1 MHMFGLNP
9 LTSWFPWKRGLEK
22 NQDNENALL
31 NVATY
36 NAWLYK
42 FLNVA
47 LSVYEWEGL
56 PTGIDQRQ
64 LEMWLL
70 TRGYAIFFY
79 DEALVDDPGKRAPE
93 GYAVL
98 QGVAYGE
105 WDLYDIP
112 NDRRVYAPMG
122 FQKELDETNSVIM
135 FQNQLRTPE
144 VFTYEMYARR
154 IAELD
159 RTIDV
164 NVMAQKTNK
173 VIRCDD
179 RQRLTWKNIAMQ
191 AEGNVYTILAD
202 KSVDLKDLDVLDL
215 SAELV
220 ALDLDVLKQRYVA
233 EAFQFAG
240 VESVPPE
247 KRERLVTSEV
257 TGAMGGTE
265 ALRFSRL
272 CARQQACEQINDL
285 FGLDVSVRY
294 REGTYVTGTDL
305 DDPDPQ
311 GTDEVDGSDDDDE
324 DEV

>member
-1 MHMFGLNP
+1 MFGLNP

-22 NQDNENALL
+22 NQDNENVLL

-36 NAWLYK
+36 NAWLFK

-122 FQKELDETNSVIM
+122 FQRELDETNSVIM
-135 FQNQLRTPE
+135 FHNQLRTPE
-144 VFTYEMYARR
+144 IFTYEMYARR

-179 RQRLTWKNIAMQ
+179 RQRLTWKNLVMQ

-202 KSVDLKDLDVLDL
+202 KSVDLKDLEVLDL

-311 GTDEVDGSDDDDE
+311 GTDEVDGADDDDE

>member
-1 MHMFGLNP
+1 MHMFGLDA
-9 LTSWFPWKRGLEK
+9 LTSWFPWKRGMEK
-22 NQDNENALL
+22 AVENENAML
-31 NVATY
+31 NIATY

-79 DEALVDDPGKRAPE
+79 DEALVDDPGRRAPE

-122 FQKELDETNSVIM
+122 FQRELDETNSVIM
-135 FQNQLRTPE
+135 FHNQLRTPE
-144 VFTYEMYARR
+144 IFTYEMYARR

-179 RQRLTWKNIAMQ
+179 RQRLTWRNLVMQ
-191 AEGNVYTILAD
+191 SEGNVYTILAD
-202 KSVDLKDLDVLDL
+202 KSVDLKDLEVLDL

-220 ALDLDVLKQRYVA
+220 AIDLDVLKQRYVA

-272 CARQQACEQINDL
+272 CARRQACEQINEL

-305 DDPDPQ
+305 DDPNPQ
-311 GTDEVDGSDDDDE
+311 GKDEVDGADDDDE

>member
-1 MHMFGLNP
+1 MMGIRA
-9 LTSWFPWKRGLEK
+9 LTPWFPWKRGMEK
-22 NQDNENALL
+22 ANENE
-31 NVATY
+31 NVALNEATY
-36 NAWLYK
+36 TSWLYK
-42 FLNVA
+42 FINVA

-56 PTGIDQRQ
+56 PAGIDQRQ

-70 TRGYAIFFY
+70 TRGYVIFFY
-79 DEALVDDPGKRAPE
+79 DEALKDDTGKRAPE

-98 QGVAYGE
+98 EGVAYGE
-105 WDLYDIP
+105 WDLYNIP
-112 NDRRVYAPMG
+112 NERRVYAPMG
-122 FQKELDETNSVIM
+122 FQRKLDETNSVIM
-135 FQNQLRTPE
+135 FHNQMRTPE
-144 VFTYEMYARR
+144 IFTYELYARR

-164 NVMAQKTNK
+164 NVMSQKTTK

-179 RQRLTWKNIAMQ
+179 KQRLTWKNIAMQ
-191 AEGNVYTILAD
+191 YDGNVYTILAD
-202 KSVDLKDLDVLDL
+202 KSIDLKDLEVLDL
-215 SAELV
+215 SSELV

-247 KRERLVTSEV
+247 KRERLVSSEV

-272 CARQQACEQINDL
+272 CARQQACEEINRI

-294 REGTYVTGTDL
+294 RGGTYITTTDL
-305 DDPDPQ
+305 NDPTAGVPQ
-311 GTDEVDGSDDDDE
+311 DEEDDE
-324 DEV
+324 

>member
-1 MHMFGLNP
+1 MFGLDA
-9 LTSWFPWKRGLEK
+9 LTSWFPWKRGMEK
-22 NQDNENALL
+22 AVDNENAML

-112 NDRRVYAPMG
+112 NERRVYAPMG
-122 FQKELDETNSVIM
+122 FNKELDETNSVIM
-135 FQNQLRTPE
+135 FHNQLRTPE

-179 RQRLTWKNIAMQ
+179 RQRLTWKNLVMQ

-202 KSVDLKDLDVLDL
+202 KSVDLKDLEVLDL

-305 DDPDPQ
+305 DDPKPQ
-311 GTDEVDGSDDDDE
+311 DTDEVEGTDDDDE

>member
-1 MHMFGLNP
+1 MLGLRP
-9 LTSWFPWKRGLEK
+9 LTSWFPWKRGMEK
-22 NQDNENALL
+22 DKENENVLM
-31 NVATY
+31 NQATY
-36 NAWLYK
+36 DAWLFK

-56 PTGIDQRQ
+56 PAGIDQRQ

-70 TRGYAIFFY
+70 TRGYVIFFY
-79 DEALVDDPGKRAPE
+79 DEALIDDTAKRAPE

-98 QGVAYGE
+98 EGVAYGE

-135 FQNQLRTPE
+135 FHNQLRTPE
-144 VFTYEMYARR
+144 IFTYEMYARR

-164 NVMAQKTNK
+164 NVRAQKTTK
-173 VIRCDD
+173 VVRCDD
-179 RQRLTWKNIAMQ
+179 KQRLTWKNVMMQ
-191 AEGNVYTILAD
+191 YDGNVYTIMGD
-202 KSVDLKDLDVLDL
+202 KSIDLKDLEVLDL
-215 SAELV
+215 SSELV
-220 ALDLDVLKQRYVA
+220 ALDLDVLKQRYIA
-233 EAFQFAG
+233 EAMQFAG

-247 KRERLVTSEV
+247 KRERLVSSEV

-272 CARQQACEQINDL
+272 CARQQACEEINRI

-294 REGTYVTGTDL
+294 RGGTYITTTDL
-305 DDPDPQ
+305 NDPTAGVLQ
-311 GTDEVDGSDDDDE
+311 DEE
-324 DEV
+324 E

>member
-1 MHMFGLNP
+1 MLGIRT
-9 LTSWFPWKRGLEK
+9 LTSWLPWKRGMEK
-22 NQDNENALL
+22 AEENETVIMNQ
-31 NVATY
+31 ATY
-36 NAWLYK
+36 DSWLYK

-56 PTGIDQRQ
+56 PEGIDQRQ

-79 DEALVDDPGKRAPE
+79 DPALIDDTARRAPE

-98 QGVAYGE
+98 EGVAYGE
-105 WDLYDIP
+105 WDLYNIP
-112 NDRRVYAPMG
+112 NERRVYAPMG
-122 FQKELDETNSVIM
+122 FNKTLDETNSVIM
-135 FQNQLRTPE
+135 FHNQLRTPE

-164 NVMAQKTNK
+164 NVRAQKTTK
-173 VIRCDD
+173 VVRCDD
-179 RQRLTWKNIAMQ
+179 KQRLTWKNVMMQ
-191 AEGNVYTILAD
+191 YDGNVYTIMGD
-202 KSVDLKDLDVLDL
+202 KSIDLKDLEVLDL
-215 SAELV
+215 SSELV
-220 ALDLDVLKQRYVA
+220 ALDLDVLKQRYIA
-233 EAFQFAG
+233 EAMQFAG

-247 KRERLVTSEV
+247 KRERLVSSEV

-272 CARQQACEQINDL
+272 CARQQACEQINGL

-294 REGTYVTGTDL
+294 RGGTYITTTDL
-305 DDPDPQ
+305 NDPMDPLESE
-311 GTDEVDGSDDDDE
+311 TDGEVTE
-324 DEV
+324 

>member
-1 MHMFGLNP
+1 MFGLNALAP
-9 LTSWFPWKRGLEK
+9 WLPWKRGMEK
-22 NQDNENALL
+22 AKENENVTL
-31 NVATY
+31 NIATY

-42 FLNVA
+42 FVNVA

-56 PTGIDQRQ
+56 PVGIDQRQ

-70 TRGYAIFFY
+70 TRGFAIFFF
-79 DEALVDDPGKRAPE
+79 DPELIGDPSERAPE

-98 QGVAYGE
+98 EGTVHGE

-112 NDRRVYAPMG
+112 NERRVFAPNG
-122 FQKELDETNSVIM
+122 FQRDLDETNSVIM
-135 FQNQLRTPE
+135 FHNQLRTPE
-144 VFTYEMYARR
+144 VFIYELYARR

-179 RQRLTWKNIAMQ
+179 RQRLTWKNLMMQ
-191 AEGNVYTILAD
+191 SDGNVYSILAD
-202 KSVDLKDLDVLDL
+202 KSVDIKDLEVLDL
-215 SAELV
+215 GCDLV

-272 CARQQACEQINDL
+272 CARQQACEQINGL

-305 DDPDPQ
+305 EDPEPQ
-311 GTDEVDGSDDDDE
+311 GKDEGADDDDE

>member
-1 MHMFGLNP
+1 MKGLNA

-22 NQDNENALL
+22 NQDNENVLF

-112 NDRRVYAPMG
+112 NERRVYAPMG

-135 FQNQLRTPE
+135 FHNQLRTPE

-179 RQRLTWKNIAMQ
+179 RQRLTWNNIAMQ

-202 KSVDLKDLDVLDL
+202 KSVDLKDLEVLDL

-305 DDPDPQ
+305 ENPEPR
-311 GTDEVDGSDDDDE
+311 GEDEVDGADDDDE

>member
-1 MHMFGLNP
+1 MLGIRA
-9 LTSWFPWKRGLEK
+9 LTPWLPWKRGMEK
-22 NQDNENALL
+22 AEENENVIM
-31 NVATY
+31 NQATY

-47 LSVYEWEGL
+47 LSVYEWDGL
-56 PTGIDQRQ
+56 PAGIDQRQ

-79 DEALVDDPGKRAPE
+79 DPALIDDTAKRAPE

-98 QGVAYGE
+98 EGVAYGE
-105 WDLYDIP
+105 WDLYNIP
-112 NDRRVYAPMG
+112 NERRVYAPMG
-122 FQKELDETNSVIM
+122 FQKTLDETNSVIM
-135 FQNQLRTPE
+135 FHNQLRTPE
-144 VFTYEMYARR
+144 IFTYEMYARR
-154 IAELD
+154 ITELD

-164 NVMAQKTNK
+164 NVRAQKTTK
-173 VIRCDD
+173 VVRCDD
-179 RQRLTWKNIAMQ
+179 KQRLTWKNVMMQ
-191 AEGNVYTILAD
+191 YDGNVYTIMGD
-202 KSVDLKDLDVLDL
+202 KSIDLKDLEVLDL
-215 SAELV
+215 SSELV

-233 EAFQFAG
+233 EALQFAG

-272 CARQQACEQINDL
+272 CARQQACEEINRI

-294 REGTYVTGTDL
+294 RGGTYITTTDL
-305 DDPDPQ
+305 DDPAAGMPQ
-311 GTDEVDGSDDDDE
+311 EE
-324 DEV
+324 EE

>member
-1 MHMFGLNP
+1 MFELNA
-9 LTSWFPWKRGLEK
+9 LTSWFPWKRGMEK
-22 NQDNENALL
+22 AVENENAML

-122 FQKELDETNSVIM
+122 FQRELDETNSVIM
-135 FQNQLRTPE
+135 FHNQLRTPE

-179 RQRLTWKNIAMQ
+179 RQRLTWKNLVMQ
-191 AEGNVYTILAD
+191 SEGNVYTILAD
-202 KSVDLKDLDVLDL
+202 KSVDLNDLEVLDL

-311 GTDEVDGSDDDDE
+311 GTDEVEATDDDDE

>member
-1 MHMFGLNP
+1 MFGLNP

-22 NQDNENALL
+22 NQDNENVLL

-36 NAWLYK
+36 NAWLFK

-122 FQKELDETNSVIM
+122 FQRELDETNSVIM
-135 FQNQLRTPE
+135 FHNQLRTPE
-144 VFTYEMYARR
+144 IFTYEMYARR

-179 RQRLTWKNIAMQ
+179 RQRLTWKNLVMQ

-202 KSVDLKDLDVLDL
+202 KSVDLKDLEVLDL

-285 FGLDVSVRY
+285 FGLDVSVRS

-311 GTDEVDGSDDDDE
+311 GTDEVDGADDDDE

>member
-1 MHMFGLNP
+1 MLGIRA
-9 LTSWFPWKRGLEK
+9 LTPWFPWKRGMERAE
-22 NQDNENALL
+22 QNENVIM
-31 NVATY
+31 NQATY
-36 NAWLYK
+36 DAWLYK

-56 PTGIDQRQ
+56 PAGIDQRQ

-79 DEALVDDPGKRAPE
+79 DAALIDDTAKRAPE

-98 QGVAYGE
+98 EGVAYGE
-105 WDLYDIP
+105 WDLYNIP
-112 NDRRVYAPMG
+112 NERRVYAPMG
-122 FQKELDETNSVIM
+122 FQKTLDETNSVIM
-135 FQNQLRTPE
+135 FHNQLRTPE
-144 VFTYEMYARR
+144 IFTYEMYARR

-164 NVMAQKTNK
+164 NVRAQKTTK
-173 VIRCDD
+173 VVRCDD
-179 RQRLTWKNIAMQ
+179 KQRLTWKNVMMQ
-191 AEGNVYTILAD
+191 YDGNVYTIMGD
-202 KSVDLKDLDVLDL
+202 KSIDLKDLEVLDL
-215 SAELV
+215 SSELV

-247 KRERLVTSEV
+247 KRERLVSSEV

-272 CARQQACEQINDL
+272 CARQQACEEINRI

-294 REGTYVTGTDL
+294 RGGTYITTTDL
-305 DDPDPQ
+305 NDPTSGAPQ
-311 GTDEVDGSDDDDE
+311 DEEGE
-324 DEV
+324 E

>member
-1 MHMFGLNP
+1 MFGLDA
-9 LTSWFPWKRGLEK
+9 LTSWFPWKRGMEK
-22 NQDNENALL
+22 AVENENAML

-56 PTGIDQRQ
+56 PAGIDQRQ

-122 FQKELDETNSVIM
+122 FQKDLDETNSVIM
-135 FQNQLRTPE
+135 FHNQLRTPE

-179 RQRLTWKNIAMQ
+179 RQRLTWRNLVMQ
-191 AEGNVYTILAD
+191 SEGNVYTILAD
-202 KSVDLKDLDVLDL
+202 KSVDLKDLEVLDL

-272 CARQQACEQINDL
+272 CARQQACEQINEL

-305 DDPDPQ
+305 DDPNPQ
-311 GTDEVDGSDDDDE
+311 DGDEVDGADDDDE
-324 DEV
+324 DEE

>member
-1 MHMFGLNP
+1 MFGLNA
-9 LTSWFPWKRGLEK
+9 LTSWFPWKRGMEK
-22 NQDNENALL
+22 DVENENAML

-112 NDRRVYAPMG
+112 NERRVYAPMG
-122 FQKELDETNSVIM
+122 FQRELDETNSVIM
-135 FQNQLRTPE
+135 FHNQLRTPE

-179 RQRLTWKNIAMQ
+179 LQRLTWKNIAMQ

-202 KSVDLKDLDVLDL
+202 KSVDLKDLEVLDL

-272 CARQQACEQINDL
+272 CARQQACEQINEL

-305 DDPDPQ
+305 EDPDPQ
-311 GTDEVDGSDDDDE
+311 GMGEVDGADDDDE